1 MSLKKY
7 KNLGISCFVAGA
19 MILGGLSFFQ
29 PTKVYADTSL
39 PQQFEYSIENM
50 GLTIGNQGGTGLCW
64 AYTSS
69 KVLETM
75 VHKFTTAHTAINIS
89 EDWISLAYMYYV
101 NDENQTLATEKPFDN
116 TEYVYS
122 ITGVPH
128 FFQRVVSAYGIMLE
142 DDFTLTE
149 TITTQNYKQIFEANQ
164 DKAHKDIVVDFDVL
178 WAGYLTVPETN
189 GLSYDK
195 VENGFVNI
203 IKDWLWNYGAVY
215 TAVSQITPGIDCN
228 YVFHATTD
236 NLTHAM
242 TIIGFDDQKQI
253 DVGGEVKTGA
263 FTLLNSYGDYR
274 QIVYM
279 PYDMLTPNVNNSIY
293 KEQNN
298 IISNTFVLNNVNVN
312 ADFVLSNEES
322 TVPDQ
327 NQPTD
332 PNDPVD
338 PDPNEP
344 TTPDEPENPTEPNE
358 PVDPNEPIDPN
369 PDDPNEP
376 TTPVDPENP
385 TDPNEPTEPEDPDD
399 PNQPDDPNTPVVPDD
414 PNDGP
419 NDPNEDISGG
429 GGTTSDGQNSMGEI
443 LDNLLGRFEQKSGG
457 EKAIIV
463 FAMLAMIGLVG
474 VGIGFGV
481 ITLISRTRTAA
492 INQSAFGDSV
502 QKYRQHQ
509 LSMQQQKADLEQ
521 QIADMRAEAKKRKQR
536 RLKREFKKKLEE
548 NQ

>member
-39 PQQFEYSIENM
+39 PQQFEYNIEDM

-69 KVLETM
+69 KVLETLIYNA
-75 VHKFTTAHTAINIS
+75 TTPNTAVNIS

-101 NDENQTLATEKPFDN
+101 NDENQTLTTEAPSDKP
-116 TEYVYS
+116 EYSYG

-128 FFQRVVSAYGIMLE
+128 YFQRVISAYGLMLE
-142 DDFTLTE
+142 DDFSLTE
-149 TITTQNYKQIFEANQ
+149 TITTENYKQIFEASQN
-164 DKAHKDIVVDFDVL
+164 KAHKDIVVDLDVVWVGSL
-178 WAGYLTVPETN
+178 QVPNTN
-189 GLSYDK
+189 SFYNQVQD
-195 VENGFVNI
+195 GFVNI
-203 IKDWLWNYGAVY
+203 VKDYLVNYGAVY

-228 YVFHATTD
+228 YVFHGTTD

-242 TIIGFDDQKQI
+242 TIIGYDDTKEI

-279 PYDMLTPNVNNSIY
+279 PYEMMTPNISGTSELNKV
-293 KEQNN
+293 
-298 IISNTFVLNNVNVN
+298 ISNTFVFDNVEFYTG
-312 ADFVLSNEES
+312 DDSN
-322 TVPDQ
+322 PD
-327 NQPTD
+327 NPT
-332 PNDPVD
+332 
-338 PDPNEP
+338 DPNEP

-358 PVDPNEPIDPN
+358 PVDPNQPVDPNEPTDPN

-376 TTPVDPENP
+376 V
-385 TDPNEPTEPEDPDD
+385 DPNEPIEPEDPDD
-399 PNQPDDPNTPVVPDD
+399 PNQPDDPSTPVVPED